1 MSANE
6 LFVIVAH
13 TYGLHLVLVAVL
25 LAVLC
30 LVRHSIRRSKPG
42 PATCLHRQACRT
54 CGVATGY
61 RRSRRAHRLFRVG
74 RWAVAQRDLW

>member
-42 PATCLHRQACRT
+42 PATCRT